1 MEAAAGCN
9 AWFWTAAGALESA
22 EAFEISEMFKLDE
35 LDTYER
41 ERQQLLGQE
50 PLCWG
55 SKKLL

>member
-1 MEAAAGCN
+1 M
-9 AWFWTAAGALESA
+9 ESA